1 MKAQQLTHEHI
12 VEKLQH
18 IEHQFEM
25 ARLRH
30 IDRQSTMR
38 TAIAQAQTA
47 AEVIRLSL
55 QLEREQVRYEEF
67 ERSFQEQKARVVEWI

>member
-1 MKAQQLTHEHI
+1 MKAQQLTQEHI

-18 IEHQFEM
+18 IEHQFEL
-25 ARLRH
+25 AKLRH
-30 IDRQSTMR
+30 VERQNAIR
-38 TAIAQAQTA
+38 AAIAQPQTA

-55 QLEREQVRYEEF
+55 QLEREQTRYEEF